1 MIVNKLV
8 VPGMTWEVL
17 DRDQAAAIHGHKYRN
32 YELYAVNPTNYVE
45 WLIESNVDLED
56 FISQP
61 ELLLC
66 KEYKR

>member
-17 DRDQAAAIHGHKYRN
+17 DRDQATAIYNQKYRN
-32 YELYAVNPTNYVE
+32 YELYAVNPINYVE
-45 WLIESNVDLED
+45 WLIESNADLED

-61 ELLLC
+61 DLLLC
-66 KEYKR
+66 KEYNK